1 MSSKIIAEIGWNFMG
16 DMDLAEQMIEVAK
29 ESGADIAKFQ
39 YWNPAK
45 LKPGPWDHD
54 GRIEIYNAAALNDEK
69 IILLQELCNKNNI
82 SFLISAFNASDAK
95 FISELGIDSIKIPS
109 HEVANEALHN
119 FAANTFKKVYVSLG
133 AGTLKEIEA
142 ACDIY
147 NSYDDLSWVGMHCV
161 SSYPCAPADANLP
174 RLKYL
179 NTICPSLGYSDHT
192 SDVTSPALSIAF
204 GASVIE
210 KHFTINKELPGR
222 DNKFALDPSEFSM
235 MVNNIRIA
243 EQSCIDHGPEPRDI
257 EMDTMKNYRGRW
269 GD

>member
-1 MSSKIIAEIGWNFMG
+1 MPSKIIAEIGWNFMG
-16 DMDLAEQMIEVAK
+16 DMSLAEQMIEAAK
-29 ESGADIAKFQ
+29 DSGADIAKFQ

-45 LKPGPWDHD
+45 LKPGPWDND
-54 GRIEIYNAAALNDEK
+54 GRLEIYNSAALNDKK
-69 IILLQELCNKNNI
+69 IRLLQEICNKNNI
-82 SFLISAFNASDAK
+82 SFLISAFNAGDAK
-95 FISELGIDSIKIPS
+95 FISDLGIDSIKIPS
-109 HEVANEALHN
+109 HEVANETLHH

-133 AGTLKEIEA
+133 AGTLKEIED
-142 ACDIY
+142 ACNIY
-147 NSYDDLSWVGMHCV
+147 NSHDDLFWVGMHCV
-161 SSYPCAPADANLP
+161 SSYPCGPGDANLP

-179 NTICPSLGYSDHT
+179 KKTCANLGYSDHT
-192 SDVTSPALSIAF
+192 SDVTSPAISIAF

-222 DNKFALDPSEFSM
+222 DNKFALDPYEFSM

-243 EQSCIDHGPEPRDI
+243 EQSCIDHGPEPREI